1 MSSKLVSIWGVHR
14 ARETPDP
21 IPNSEVKPRIGDG
34 TAGATLWESST
45 MPLFFYSRLI
55 TKVISRFFFARESFF
70 KFLRV
75 GDSWSLIC

>member
-1 MSSKLVSIWGVHR
+1 MSCEARLSEVYFVSERGRTKQVAIYEAGTIWGVHR

-45 MPLFFYSRLI
+45 MPLLFFSQ
-55 TKVISRFFFARESFF
+55 
-70 KFLRV
+70 LRRK
-75 GDSWSLIC
+75 S